1 MKNYAHRNNF
11 GNNVITN
18 HLAQKNN
25 NINNNNVNYPN
36 LSNNPVQMGTPNTSN
51 SSSSSNQSTPQTNT
65 KRDLRID
72 LQKAFDAIN
81 EDFIYISPIFIPLIP
96 GNDPLDKYNE
106 EEHI

>member
-11 GNNVITN
+11 GNNVFTN